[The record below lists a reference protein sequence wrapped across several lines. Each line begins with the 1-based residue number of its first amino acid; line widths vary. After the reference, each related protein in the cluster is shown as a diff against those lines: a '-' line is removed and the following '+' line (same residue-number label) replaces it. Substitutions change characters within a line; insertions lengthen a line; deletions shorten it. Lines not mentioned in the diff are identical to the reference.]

1 MTGRATRCAPGRSRN
16 DFTDGDRRTICP
28 SVPDMFIYIHAHL
41 YLRLFLL
48 FFSLS
53 LSRLS
58 LFHASCLTWIERDV
72 DGAAPICV
80 VRCRQ
85 CRIACCAS
93 SLPSITATL
102 SWERG
107 RTRNKASWGLADLQ
121 RFVQHLTEEITA
133 GPKEKGS
140 PVQKEISE

>member
-1 MTGRATRCAPGRSRN
+1 MKEIERLGLIEEEGGVVTFEALIIFRKFQDAIASHNVTGRATRCAPGRSRN

-58 LFHASCLTWIERDV
+58 LFHASCLT
-72 DGAAPICV
+72 
-80 VRCRQ
+80 
-85 CRIACCAS
+85 
-93 SLPSITATL
+93 
-102 SWERG
+102 
-107 RTRNKASWGLADLQ
+107 
-121 RFVQHLTEEITA
+121 
-133 GPKEKGS
+133 
-140 PVQKEISE
+140 